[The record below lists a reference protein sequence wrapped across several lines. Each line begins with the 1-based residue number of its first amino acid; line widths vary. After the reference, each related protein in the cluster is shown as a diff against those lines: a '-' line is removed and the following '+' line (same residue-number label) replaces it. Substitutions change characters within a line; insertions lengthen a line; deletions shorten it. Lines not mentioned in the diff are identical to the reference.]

1 MINLIWVF
9 LCSSAIIYSLLT
21 GNVEFINKE
30 ILNAVYSGLNL
41 CLDMAPIIILWM
53 GIMSLASSSGLL
65 EKFGKLIRPFLC
77 KLFPSLNKNSKS
89 LDYIASNI
97 ACNMLGMGS
106 AATPFG
112 LKAMASMQEENK
124 NKDTA
129 STAMITFLVL
139 NTAGVTL
146 IPTTTIALRMS
157 HGSLN
162 PTCIILP
169 SIIATTVSS
178 ICGLTLDYI
187 IRKKNKE

>member
-9 LCSSAIIYSLLT
+9 LCGSAIIYSLLT
-21 GNVEFINKE
+21 DNVEFINKE

-187 IRKKNKE
+187 IRKKNKG

>member
-9 LCSSAIIYSLLT
+9 LCGSAIIYSLLT

-41 CLDMAPIIILWM
+41 CLDMAPIISLWM

-129 STAMITFLVL
+129 SPAMITFLVL

>member
-9 LCSSAIIYSLLT
+9 LCGSAIIYSLLT

-106 AATPFG
+106 VATPFG

>member
-9 LCSSAIIYSLLT
+9 LCGSAIIYSLLT

-169 SIIATTVSS
+169 NIIATTVSS

>member
-1 MINLIWVF
+1 MRKFKRRKNTNF
-9 LCSSAIIYSLLT
+9 LWFY
-21 GNVEFINKE
+21 
-30 ILNAVYSGLNL
+30 
-41 CLDMAPIIILWM
+41 IILIL
-53 GIMSLASSSGLL
+53 GEVISSINGL
-65 EKFGKLIRPFLC
+65 GKLISP
-77 KLFPSLNKNSKS
+77 KLINIVKNNILYYDNLLVEEYVDTKELRGNLVDNLISLDKNSKS

-178 ICGLTLDYI
+178 ICGLTLEYF

>member
-9 LCSSAIIYSLLT
+9 LCGSAIIYSLVI
-21 GNVEFINKE
+21 GNGEFINKE

-65 EKFGKLIRPFLC
+65 EKFGKLIRPFLS
-77 KLFPSLNKNSKS
+77 KLFPSLDKNSKS

-112 LKAMASMQEENK
+112 LKAMASMQEENS

-146 IPTTTIALRMS
+146 IPTTTIALRMA

-162 PTCIILP
+162 PSCIILP

-178 ICGLTLDYI
+178 VCGLTLDYL
-187 IRKKNKE
+187 IRRKNKE

>member
-1 MINLIWVF
+1 MINLIWAF
-9 LCSSAIIYSLLT
+9 LCGSAIIYSLLT

-129 STAMITFLVL
+129 SPAMITFLVL

>member
-9 LCSSAIIYSLLT
+9 LCGSAIIYSLVT
-21 GNVEFINKE
+21 GNGEFINKE

-53 GIMSLASSSGLL
+53 GIMNLASSSGLL

-77 KLFPSLNKNSKS
+77 KLFPSLDKNSKS

-112 LKAMASMQEENK
+112 LKAMASMQEENG

-146 IPTTTIALRMS
+146 IPTTTIALRMA

-162 PTCIILP
+162 PSCIILP

-178 ICGLTLDYI
+178 VCGLTLDYL
-187 IRKKNKE
+187 IRRKNKE

>member
-9 LCSSAIIYSLLT
+9 LCGSAIIYSLLT

-30 ILNAVYSGLNL
+30 ILNAVHSGLSL

-77 KLFPSLNKNSKS
+77 KLFPSLDKNSKS

>member
-9 LCSSAIIYSLLT
+9 LCGSAIIYSLLN

-65 EKFGKLIRPFLC
+65 EIFGKLIRPFLC
-77 KLFPSLNKNSKS
+77 KLFPSLDKNSKS

-178 ICGLTLDYI
+178 ICGLTLDYF

>member
-9 LCSSAIIYSLLT
+9 LCGSAIIYSLLT

-30 ILNAVYSGLNL
+30 ILNAVYSGLYL

-129 STAMITFLVL
+129 SPAMITFLVL

>member
-9 LCSSAIIYSLLT
+9 LCGSGIIYSLLN
-21 GNVEFINKE
+21 GNGEFINKE

-77 KLFPSLNKNSKS
+77 KLFPSLDKNSKS

-112 LKAMASMQEENK
+112 LKAMASMQEENT

-146 IPTTTIALRMS
+146 IPTTTIALRMA

-162 PTCIILP
+162 PSCIILP
-169 SIIATTVSS
+169 SIIATTISS
-178 ICGLTLDYI
+178 VCGLTLDYL
-187 IRKKNKE
+187 IRRKNKG

>member
-9 LCSSAIIYSLLT
+9 LCGSAIIYSLLT
-21 GNVEFINKE
+21 GNGEFINKE

-77 KLFPSLNKNSKS
+77 KLFPSLDKNSKS

-112 LKAMASMQEENK
+112 LKAMESMQEENQ

-129 STAMITFLVL
+129 SPAMITFLVL

-157 HGSLN
+157 YGSLD
-162 PTCIILP
+162 PSCIILP
-169 SIIATTVSS
+169 SIIATIISS
-178 ICGLTLDYI
+178 VCGLTLDYF

>member
-1 MINLIWVF
+1 MP
-9 LCSSAIIYSLLT
+9 
-21 GNVEFINKE
+21 
-30 ILNAVYSGLNL
+30 
-41 CLDMAPIIILWM
+41 DMAPIIILWM
-53 GIMSLASSSGLL
+53 GIMNLASSSGLL

-77 KLFPSLNKNSKS
+77 KLFPSLDKNSKS

-169 SIIATTVSS
+169 SIIATTISS
-178 ICGLTLDYI
+178 VCGLTLDYI

>member
-9 LCSSAIIYSLLT
+9 LCGSAIIYSLLT
-21 GNVEFINKE
+21 GNAKFINKE

-53 GIMSLASSSGLL
+53 GIMSLANSSGLL

>member
-9 LCSSAIIYSLLT
+9 LCGSAIIYSLLT

-41 CLDMAPIIILWM
+41 CLDMASIIILWM

-129 STAMITFLVL
+129 SPAMITFLVL

>member
-9 LCSSAIIYSLLT
+9 LCGSAIIYSLLT
-21 GNVEFINKE
+21 GNVKFINKE

-157 HGSLN
+157 NGSLN

>member
-9 LCSSAIIYSLLT
+9 LFVCVIIYSFLN
-21 GNVEFINKE
+21 GNVKFINKE

-65 EKFGKLIRPFLC
+65 EMFGKLIIPFIC

-106 AATPFG
+106 AATPFR

-157 HGSLN
+157 HGSLTH
-162 PTCIILP
+162 TCIILP

>member
-9 LCSSAIIYSLLT
+9 LCGSAIIYSLLT

-65 EKFGKLIRPFLC
+65 EKSGKLIRPFLC

>member
-9 LCSSAIIYSLLT
+9 LCGSAIIYSLLT

-53 GIMSLASSSGLL
+53 GIMSLANSSGLL

>member
-9 LCSSAIIYSLLT
+9 LCGSAIIYSLLT
-21 GNVEFINKE
+21 GNVKFINKA

-124 NKDTA
+124 NKYTA

>member
-146 IPTTTIALRMS
+146 IPATTIALRMS

-169 SIIATTVSS
+169 SIIATTISS
-178 ICGLTLDYI
+178 VCGLTLDYI

>member
-9 LCSSAIIYSLLT
+9 LCGSAIIYSLLT

-129 STAMITFLVL
+129 SPAMITFLVL

-146 IPTTTIALRMS
+146 IPTTVIAIRQAY
-157 HGSLN
+157 GSVN
-162 PTCIILP
+162 PTDFMIYGIIGTLC
-169 SIIATTVSS
+169 SCVA
-178 ICGLTLDYI
+178 GLILDRIY
-187 IRKKNKE
+187 RCRNKK

>member
-9 LCSSAIIYSLLT
+9 LCGSAIIYSLLT

-30 ILNAVYSGLNL
+30 ILNAVYSGLKL

-129 STAMITFLVL
+129 SPAMITFLVL

>member
-9 LCSSAIIYSLLT
+9 LCGSAIIYSLLN

-77 KLFPSLNKNSKS
+77 KLFSSLDKNSKS

-178 ICGLTLDYI
+178 ICGLTLDYF

>member
-9 LCSSAIIYSLLT
+9 LCGSAIIYSLLT
-21 GNVEFINKE
+21 GNVLFINKE

-53 GIMSLASSSGLL
+53 GIMSLANSSGLL